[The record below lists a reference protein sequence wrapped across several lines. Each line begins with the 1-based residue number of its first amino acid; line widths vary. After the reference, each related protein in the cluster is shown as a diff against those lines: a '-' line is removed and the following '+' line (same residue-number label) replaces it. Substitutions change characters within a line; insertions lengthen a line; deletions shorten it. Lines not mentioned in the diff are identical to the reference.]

1 MKELKT
7 LFQDQ
12 FNSRNKEEMSL
23 LEFLT
28 RCKTDSTC
36 YATAAER
43 MLKAIG
49 PAKIVNTTENPRLSR
64 IFSNRKI
71 KIYQTFADFFGME
84 DTIENIVSHFKHA
97 AQNLEESKQILYLLG
112 PVGGGKSSLAE
123 RLKKLMEKEPIY
135 VLKAGNEISPI
146 YESPLGLFDK
156 ATHGTMLKKDY
167 GIAERYL
174 RTINSPWAQK
184 RLNEFEGDLTKFTVV
199 KMFPSIINQIAISK
213 AEPGDENNQDIST
226 LVGSVNINKLQRL
239 GEDDPDAYGYT
250 GALNIATQGIM
261 EFVEMFK
268 APIKMLNPLLTAT
281 QESNYNGTRRFG
293 AIPFQG
299 IILAH
304 CFSEDTELLT
314 ENGWKYHHQIDN
326 TTKLATFNKSTN
338 TMEFHAPTKEFKQ
351 QYTGRMIHFDSD
363 SMDHLVTPNHK
374 MIYKTQYTSNWKVC
388 DAGEYGATGKII
400 PVSAV
405 VHRQDYDILDNEL
418 RLMVWVAADGSL
430 QGNKIRWHLAK
441 ERKIERLTS
450 LLDTMNIPYM
460 QRVDIVTGNHNIS
473 IDNTINISKN
483 LPEYFYSL
491 SARQASVVITEYSHT
506 DGTRTDSKG
515 NTSFE
520 NDDDDTT
527 HLQLSSNNIDNI
539 NLLQYLCVISGNKT
553 NLCSH
558 QKDKYSPQYFLSVRL
573 GITQTRTDYAMNE
586 TTYDGLVFCYETPN
600 NTLVA
605 RRNGKVIITHNSNES
620 EWETFKNNRNNE
632 AFLDRVNLINVPY
645 CLRTDEEVQIY
656 EKLIQNSELS
666 DAPIAPKTL
675 EMLAQFSILTRLI
688 DPENSDILA
697 KLLVYNGDYI
707 KEIMP
712 KAKSQKEYKD
722 LAGVREGMEG
732 TSTRF
737 AYKILSKV
745 FNFDSEE
752 VSANPIHLMYIL
764 ENQIKQECF
773 SSDKESEYVAFI
785 HTLLKAKYAEFV
797 EEELQKAYLESYSD
811 YGQNLFDNYVKY
823 ADFWTQDQEYRD
835 PDTGAMMNRE
845 ALNKELEKMEKPAM
859 ISNPKDFRHE
869 IVNFVLRAKADKGG
883 IMPVWTS
890 YEKLRRVIE
899 KRMFSNTDELLPI
912 ISFGTK
918 KSSDEED
925 KHHKFVDRMIARG
938 YTKRQIQLIV
948 SWYTQYNK
956 SN

>member
-1 MKELKT
+1 MNKLKT

-12 FNSRNKEEMSL
+12 FNSRNKEEMTL
-23 LEFLT
+23 LEFLE
-28 RCKTDSTC
+28 RCKTDPSC

-49 PAKIVNTTENPRLSR
+49 PAKVVNTSDTPRLSR

-71 KIYQTFADFFGME
+71 KIYPAFSDFFGME

-135 VLKAGNEISPI
+135 VLKANNEVSPI
-146 YESPLGLFDK
+146 YESPLGLFDS
-156 ATHGTMLKKDY
+156 ATHGEMLKKEF
-167 GIAERYL
+167 GIPTRYL

-184 RLNEFEGDLTKFTVV
+184 RLNEFEGDITKFTVV
-199 KMFPSIINQIAISK
+199 KMFPSIINQIAVSK

-226 LVGSVNINKLQRL
+226 LVGSVNINKLQKL

-304 CFSEDTELLT
+304 
-314 ENGWKYHHQIDN
+314 
-326 TTKLATFNKSTN
+326 
-338 TMEFHAPTKEFKQ
+338 
-351 QYTGRMIHFDSD
+351 
-363 SMDHLVTPNHK
+363 
-374 MIYKTQYTSNWKVC
+374 
-388 DAGEYGATGKII
+388 
-400 PVSAV
+400 
-405 VHRQDYDILDNEL
+405 
-418 RLMVWVAADGSL
+418 
-430 QGNKIRWHLAK
+430 
-441 ERKIERLTS
+441 
-450 LLDTMNIPYM
+450 
-460 QRVDIVTGNHNIS
+460 
-473 IDNTINISKN
+473 
-483 LPEYFYSL
+483 
-491 SARQASVVITEYSHT
+491 
-506 DGTRTDSKG
+506 
-515 NTSFE
+515 
-520 NDDDDTT
+520 
-527 HLQLSSNNIDNI
+527 
-539 NLLQYLCVISGNKT
+539 
-553 NLCSH
+553 
-558 QKDKYSPQYFLSVRL
+558 
-573 GITQTRTDYAMNE
+573 
-586 TTYDGLVFCYETPN
+586 
-600 NTLVA
+600 
-605 RRNGKVIITHNSNES
+605 SNES

-645 CLRTDEEVQIY
+645 CLRTNEEVQIY
-656 EKLIQNSELS
+656 EKLIRNSELS
-666 DAPIAPKTL
+666 DSPIAPKTL

-688 DPENSDILA
+688 DPDNSDIYA
-697 KLLVYNGDYI
+697 KLLVYNGDYV
-707 KEIMP
+707 KEVMP
-712 KAKSQKEYKD
+712 KAKSHKEYKD
-722 LAGVREGMEG
+722 DAGVREGMDG

-752 VSANPIHLMYIL
+752 VSANPIHLMYVL

-773 SSDKESEYVAFI
+773 ASDKEADYIAFI
-785 HTLLKAKYAEFV
+785 HATLKVKYAEFV

-823 ADFWTQDQEYRD
+823 ADFWTQDAEYRD

-883 IMPVWTS
+883 VMPVWTS

-918 KSSDEED
+918 KSADEEE
-925 KHHKFVDRMIARG
+925 KHHKFVDRMISRG